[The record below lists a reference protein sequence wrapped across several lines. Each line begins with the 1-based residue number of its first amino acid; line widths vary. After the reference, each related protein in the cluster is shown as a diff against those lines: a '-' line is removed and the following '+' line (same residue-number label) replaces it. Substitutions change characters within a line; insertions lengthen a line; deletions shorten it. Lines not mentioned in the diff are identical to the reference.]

1 MLNEAPKATAVQTA
15 NDLVAIGAAT
25 VFLKQGIRIPEDLSI
40 VGFGN
45 ILVSEYFRVPLTTI
59 RQPKLR
65 LGTAA
70 MDSMARLIR
79 GERPDNK
86 RLPAEL
92 IVRQS
97 SGKPSYNAA
106 T

>member
-1 MLNEAPKATAVQTA
+1 MTAKPI
-15 NDLVAIGAAT
+15 AIGAADT
-25 VFLKQGIRIPEDLSI
+25 LLNQGLKIPSDVSL

-45 ILVSEYFRVPLTTI
+45 ILVSEYFRIPLTTV

-65 LGTAA
+65 LGVAA
-70 MDSMARLIR
+70 MESMIQVLR
-79 GERPDNK
+79 GERPETK

-97 SGKPSYNAA
+97 TAPPALNAQ
-106 T
+106 

>member
-1 MLNEAPKATAVQTA
+1 MSAS
-15 NDLVAIGAAT
+15 
-25 VFLKQGIRIPEDLSI
+25 GIRIPEDLSI

-65 LGTAA
+65 LGVAA

-97 SGKPSYNAA
+97 TTKPSEKAFA
-106 T
+106 